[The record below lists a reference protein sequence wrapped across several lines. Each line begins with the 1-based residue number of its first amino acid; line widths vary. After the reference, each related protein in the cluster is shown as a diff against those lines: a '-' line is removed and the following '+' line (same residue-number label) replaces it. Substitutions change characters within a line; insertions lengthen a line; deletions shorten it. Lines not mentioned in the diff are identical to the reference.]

1 MFNSIYKMLESF
13 GFGSQK
19 RALHIHFSNLA
30 LNTQVFIQRIEGEHR
45 INQGLK
51 AEILCLSTNAYLP
64 LKQFIGGRVAVDQ
77 VTDVGQLSRLT
88 GVITSASQ
96 GQSDG
101 ALTVY
106 KLTIEDA
113 TSLWHKRRNSRVFMN
128 KSVREITETLFS
140 EWQSHSTLFA
150 ASLSLNLDG
159 LSRDYD
165 VRPFV
170 MQSNETD
177 AEFLTRLWRSE
188 GINWLIDEQAPI
200 VLSSSEPI
208 QAQQLRLMDDN
219 QAFTALGR
227 RTIRFHRSHATEP
240 FDSITS
246 FIAERHL
253 QSTTVQTQRWQ
264 AQHLAQDQSQA
275 VLSAHQHSDQQD
287 NESLGLEQ
295 VWCVSPAWTADLQG
309 EDQATSANSSQLDRL
324 NQQLNQYHEL
334 QAKYFTAKSS
344 VRDAQ
349 VGYWFE
355 MVDHP
360 EIEQHVSAEREFLIL
375 GKVFYNQNNL
385 PKELL
390 QQINLLLKGSR
401 WQGLNE
407 ERQANELFV
416 VRREVKIVP
425 EYQAWIHRPAA
436 YPLRAKV
443 VGPEGEEIYVDAWGR
458 IKVRFMFTRSDD
470 HAHDGGAGA
479 NDNDTDSAWV
489 DVLTPWAGEGYGARF
504 HPRVGEIVVIDFFEG
519 DVDRPFVV
527 GRIHE
532 ADRHQTMFDVK
543 GTLPATKKLSG
554 IRSQEVAGQGFNQ
567 LRFDDTTGQ
576 ISVQLHS
583 SHGASQLNLGNLSHP
598 KETENS
604 DGRGEGFELRTDQ
617 WGAMRAGKG
626 LLISTYAQDQ
636 AVADHLAAS
645 EAQSILQQGHDSMYM
660 LSTLAVK
667 QQTDALNVVNRL
679 PKLIQS
685 VELKGANQ
693 ALQATVGLFKTAV
706 SQDQISAL
714 KTCGGFIEDIQK
726 FGQDTDN
733 LINEFKDYFRDA
745 EASIDNLKAFI
756 DNLEEHGTDA
766 LKSQLQG
773 VKDKLN
779 ADPFAALKDVGKVI
793 ANVEMKDFDLTSA
806 CGSFNKGSKL
816 NVHPMQALVSMQ
828 GFMETY
834 AQEAEQT
841 QDTQKQAQAKIFR
854 QALMLLA
861 SPNGIA
867 LTTPEDIVLQA
878 SQDIAESAQGSINF
892 SAQKN
897 IVGHAQDKVS
907 LFAAQKGISAYAAK
921 GKVELQAQDDAI
933 EAIARKVIKLIS
945 TEDKIEITSPK
956 EIVLTAGGSQL
967 KINESGIFTT
977 TGGKF
982 ESKAGQHSFVG
993 GRTVN
998 AQLPKLPES
1007 GIFSRRFDFGE
1018 LFDKDQL
1025 NQKIKFKFIN
1035 HSKKTEFNG
1044 FLDEFGRTQRF
1055 FSDSADNV
1063 EVIILGHDSQNHD
1076 ELFVIKNDL
1085 NSTKNQ
1091 DSSEDCCGDGD
1102 DDHHH
1107 NTEKLYDDSDL
1118 EADFKSFGL

>member
-1 MFNSIYKMLESF
+1 MIIFNSIYKMLESF

-19 RALHIHFSNLA
+19 RALHIHFSNPA

-106 KLTIEDA
+106 KLTVEDA
-113 TSLWHKRRNSRVFMN
+113 TALWHKRRNSRVFMS

-177 AEFLTRLWRSE
+177 AEFLTRLWRNE
-188 GINWLIDEQAPI
+188 GINWLIDEQAPM

-227 RTIRFHRSHATEP
+227 RKIRFHRSHATEP

-295 VWCVSPAWTADLQG
+295 VWCVSSAWTADLKG
-309 EDQATSANSSQLDRL
+309 EDQVTPANSSQLDRL

-334 QAKYFTAKSS
+334 YSKYFTAKSS

-355 MVDHP
+355 IVDHP
-360 EIEQHVSAEREFLIL
+360 EIDQHVSVEREFLIL

-401 WQGLNE
+401 WQGLSE

-532 ADRHQTMFDVK
+532 AERHQTMFDVK

-598 KETENS
+598 KVTENS

-645 EAQSILQQGHDSMYM
+645 EAQSILQQGHASMHM

-706 SQDQISAL
+706 SQDPISAL
-714 KTCGGFIEDIQK
+714 KTCGGFIEDIQR

-773 VKDKLN
+773 VKEKLN

-806 CGSFNKGSKL
+806 CGTFNKGSKL
-816 NVHPMQALVSMQ
+816 NVNPMQALGSMQ
-828 GFMETY
+828 GFMEGYTQGLEK
-834 AQEAEQT
+834 AQDDQ
-841 QDTQKQAQAKIFR
+841 QQAQAKIFR

-878 SQDIAESAQGSINF
+878 SQDIAESAQGSINL

-897 IVGHAQDKVS
+897 IIAHAQDKVS
-907 LFAAQKGISAYAAK
+907 LFAAQKGLKAFAAK

-967 KINESGIFTT
+967 KINGDGIFTT

-993 GRTVN
+993 GATVN
-998 AQLPKLPES
+998 AELPKMPES
-1007 GIFSRRFDFGE
+1007 GMYSMRFD
-1018 LFDKDQL
+1018 LSQIFDPNILKNMKYKL
-1025 NQKIKFKFIN
+1025 IN
-1035 HSKKTEFNG
+1035 HSKKIEAEYEF
-1044 FLDEFGRTQRF
+1044 EQQSSARVY
-1055 FSDSADNV
+1055 SDSVDNV
-1063 EVIILGHDSQNHD
+1063 ELSLVPGAYLTEIKDLPPEQETESLD
-1076 ELFVIKNDL
+1076 EDEV
-1085 NSTKNQ
+1085 TG
-1091 DSSEDCCGDGD
+1091 CGCGEE
-1102 DDHHH
+1102 HEHIR
-1107 NTEKLYDDSDL
+1107 NNAREV
-1118 EADFKSFGL
+1118 E

>member
-19 RALHIHFSNLA
+19 RAVHIHFSNLA

-113 TSLWHKRRNSRVFMN
+113 TTLWHKRRNSRVFMN
-128 KSVREITETLFS
+128 KSVREITEILFS

-150 ASLSLNLDG
+150 ASLSLNLEG

-188 GINWLIDEQAPI
+188 GINWLIDEQAPM

-309 EDQATSANSSQLDRL
+309 QDQVTLANSSQLDRL

-360 EIEQHVSAEREFLIL
+360 EIDQHVSVEREFLIL

-401 WQGLNE
+401 WQGLSE

-425 EYQAWIHRPAA
+425 EYQAWIHRPVA

-532 ADRHQTMFDVK
+532 AERHQTMFDVK

-645 EAQSILQQGHDSMYM
+645 EAQSILQQGHDSMHM

-667 QQTDALNVVNRL
+667 QQTDALNVINRL

-706 SQDQISAL
+706 SQDPISAL

-733 LINEFKDYFRDA
+733 LINEFKDYFQDA

-779 ADPFAALKDVGKVI
+779 ADPFTALKDVGKVI
-793 ANVEMKDFDLTSA
+793 ANVDMRDFDLTSA

-816 NVHPMQALVSMQ
+816 DVHPMQALGSMQ